1 MIVIADIHYESG
13 GERIMVKRRLK
24 RVLATVVVMT
34 MVVGMNLIVFA
45 EEGRNNANN
54 STGTV
59 SGNTVSGNAVEKEEP
74 KKEEKTEEKI
84 DVAEMAQKAAEE
96 AIKIEEALP
105 VETFI
110 SEVAAK
116 AIPAEVREVANAT
129 AGMTTYNLTS
139 IKTVKGFTAAV
150 RKIAKADP
158 EAQSISVY
166 SNKPI
171 TFSVETLNAVQDA
184 NKEFVYMFKY
194 KGRLYKVTIP
204 AGAKVDLRGE
214 YYAGPLFIGSV
225 LGTSQIVE

>member
-1 MIVIADIHYESG
+1 MKVEG
-13 GERIMVKRRLK
+13 QRIMVKRRLK
-24 RVLATVVVMT
+24 RVLATVIVMT
-34 MVVGMNLIVFA
+34 MVAGMNLTVFA
-45 EEGRNNANN
+45 EEGRSNANN

-59 SGNTVSGNAVEKEEP
+59 SGNAVEKEEP
-74 KKEEKTEEKI
+74 I
-84 DVAEMAQKAAEE
+84 DVSEMAQKAAEE

-105 VETFI
+105 VETFV
-110 SEVAAK
+110 SEVAVK
-116 AIPAEVREVANAT
+116 AIPAEAKEVANAT

-158 EAQSISVY
+158 ETQSVLVY

-184 NKEFVYMFKY
+184 NKEFVYMFKH
-194 KGRLYKVTIP
+194 KGHLYKVTIP

>member
-1 MIVIADIHYESG
+1 MKVEG
-13 GERIMVKRRLK
+13 QRIMVKRRLK
-24 RVLATVVVMT
+24 RVLATVIVMT
-34 MVVGMNLIVFA
+34 KVAGMNLTVFA
-45 EEGRNNANN
+45 EEGGSNANN

-59 SGNTVSGNAVEKEEP
+59 SGNAVEKEEP
-74 KKEEKTEEKI
+74 I
-84 DVAEMAQKAAEE
+84 DVSEMAQKAAEE

-110 SEVAAK
+110 SEGAVK
-116 AIPAEVREVANAT
+116 AIPAEAKEVANAT

-158 EAQSISVY
+158 ETQSVLVY

-184 NKEFVYMFKY
+184 NKEFVYMFKH
-194 KGRLYKVTIP
+194 KGHLYKVTIP

>member
-1 MIVIADIHYESG
+1 MKVEG
-13 GERIMVKRRLK
+13 QRIMVKRRLK
-24 RVLATVVVMT
+24 RVLATVIVMT
-34 MVVGMNLIVFA
+34 MVAGMNLTVFA
-45 EEGRNNANN
+45 EEGRSNANN

-59 SGNTVSGNAVEKEEP
+59 SGNAVEKEEP
-74 KKEEKTEEKI
+74 I
-84 DVAEMAQKAAEE
+84 DVSEMAQKAAEE

-110 SEVAAK
+110 SEGAVK
-116 AIPAEVREVANAT
+116 AIPAEAKEVANTT

-158 EAQSISVY
+158 ETQSVLVY

-184 NKEFVYMFKY
+184 NKEFVYMFKH
-194 KGRLYKVTIP
+194 KGHLYKVTIP

>member
-1 MIVIADIHYESG
+1 MKVEG
-13 GERIMVKRRLK
+13 QRIMVKRRLK
-24 RVLATVVVMT
+24 RVLATVIVMT
-34 MVVGMNLIVFA
+34 MVAGMNLTVFA
-45 EEGRNNANN
+45 EEGGSNANN

-59 SGNTVSGNAVEKEEP
+59 SGNAVEKEEP
-74 KKEEKTEEKI
+74 I
-84 DVAEMAQKAAEE
+84 DVSEMAQKAAEE

-110 SEVAAK
+110 SEGAVK
-116 AIPAEVREVANAT
+116 AIPAEAKEVANAT

-158 EAQSISVY
+158 ETQSVLVY

-184 NKEFVYMFKY
+184 NKEFVYMFKH
-194 KGRLYKVTIP
+194 KGHLYKVTIP

-225 LGTSQIVE
+225 LGTSQIV

>member
-1 MIVIADIHYESG
+1 MKVEG
-13 GERIMVKRRLK
+13 QRIMVKRRLK
-24 RVLATVVVMT
+24 RVLATVIVMT
-34 MVVGMNLIVFA
+34 MVAGMNLTVFA
-45 EEGRNNANN
+45 EEGGSNANN

-59 SGNTVSGNAVEKEEP
+59 SGNAVEKEEP
-74 KKEEKTEEKI
+74 I
-84 DVAEMAQKAAEE
+84 DVSEMAQKAAEE

-110 SEVAAK
+110 SEGAVK
-116 AIPAEVREVANAT
+116 AIPAEAKEVANAT

-158 EAQSISVY
+158 ETQSVLVY

-184 NKEFVYMFKY
+184 NKEFVYMFKH
-194 KGRLYKVTIP
+194 KGHLYKVTIP

>member
-1 MIVIADIHYESG
+1 MKVEG
-13 GERIMVKRRLK
+13 QRIMVKRRLK
-24 RVLATVVVMT
+24 RVLATVIVMT
-34 MVVGMNLIVFA
+34 MVAGMNLTVFA
-45 EEGRNNANN
+45 EEGGSNANN

-59 SGNTVSGNAVEKEEP
+59 SGNAVEKEEP
-74 KKEEKTEEKI
+74 I
-84 DVAEMAQKAAEE
+84 DVSEMAQKAAEE

-110 SEVAAK
+110 SEGAVK
-116 AIPAEVREVANAT
+116 AIPAEAKEVANAT

-150 RKIAKADP
+150 RKIAKADS
-158 EAQSISVY
+158 EAQSVLVY

-184 NKEFVYMFKY
+184 NKEFVYMFKH
-194 KGRLYKVTIP
+194 KGHLYKVTIP

>member
-1 MIVIADIHYESG
+1 MKVEG
-13 GERIMVKRRLK
+13 QRIMVKRRLK
-24 RVLATVVVMT
+24 RVLATVIVMT
-34 MVVGMNLIVFA
+34 MVAGMNLTVFA
-45 EEGRNNANN
+45 EEGGSNANN
-54 STGTV
+54 STG
-59 SGNTVSGNAVEKEEP
+59 TVSGNAVEKEEP

-84 DVAEMAQKAAEE
+84 DVSEMAQKAAEE

-105 VETFI
+105 VESFI
-110 SEVAAK
+110 SEGAVK
-116 AIPAEVREVANAT
+116 AIPAEAKEVANAT
-129 AGMTTYNLTS
+129 AGMTSYNLTS

-158 EAQSISVY
+158 ETQSVLVY

-184 NKEFVYMFKY
+184 NKEFVYMFKH
-194 KGRLYKVTIP
+194 KGHLYKVTIP

>member
-1 MIVIADIHYESG
+1 
-13 GERIMVKRRLK
+13 MVKRRLK
-24 RVLATVVVMT
+24 RVLATVIVMT
-34 MVVGMNLIVFA
+34 MVAGMNLTVFA
-45 EEGRNNANN
+45 EEGRSNANN

-59 SGNTVSGNAVEKEEP
+59 SGNAVEKEEP
-74 KKEEKTEEKI
+74 I
-84 DVAEMAQKAAEE
+84 DVSEMAQKAAEE

-105 VETFI
+105 VETFV
-110 SEVAAK
+110 SEGAVK
-116 AIPAEVREVANAT
+116 AIPAEAKEVANAT

-158 EAQSISVY
+158 ETQSVLVY

-184 NKEFVYMFKY
+184 NKEFVYMFKH
-194 KGRLYKVTIP
+194 KGHLYKVTIP

>member
-1 MIVIADIHYESG
+1 MKVEG
-13 GERIMVKRRLK
+13 QRIMVKRRLK
-24 RVLATVVVMT
+24 RVLATVIVMT
-34 MVVGMNLIVFA
+34 MVAGMNLTVFA
-45 EEGRNNANN
+45 EEGGSNANN

-59 SGNTVSGNAVEKEEP
+59 SGNAVEKEEP
-74 KKEEKTEEKI
+74 I
-84 DVAEMAQKAAEE
+84 DVSEMAQKAAEE
-96 AIKIEEALP
+96 AIKIEETLP

-110 SEVAAK
+110 SEGAVK
-116 AIPAEVREVANAT
+116 AIPAEAKEVANAT

-158 EAQSISVY
+158 ETQSVLVY

-184 NKEFVYMFKY
+184 NKEFVYMFKH
-194 KGRLYKVTIP
+194 KGHLYKVTIP

>member
-1 MIVIADIHYESG
+1 
-13 GERIMVKRRLK
+13 MVKRRLK
-24 RVLATVVVMT
+24 RVLATVIVMT
-34 MVVGMNLIVFA
+34 MVAGMNLTVFA
-45 EEGRNNANN
+45 EEGGSNANN

-59 SGNTVSGNAVEKEEP
+59 SGNAVEKEEP
-74 KKEEKTEEKI
+74 I
-84 DVAEMAQKAAEE
+84 DVSEMAQKAAEE

-110 SEVAAK
+110 SEGAVK
-116 AIPAEVREVANAT
+116 AIPAEAKEVANAT

-150 RKIAKADP
+150 RKIEKADP
-158 EAQSISVY
+158 ETQSVLVY

-184 NKEFVYMFKY
+184 NKEFVYMFKH
-194 KGRLYKVTIP
+194 KGHLYKVTIP

>member
-1 MIVIADIHYESG
+1 MKVEG
-13 GERIMVKRRLK
+13 QRIMVKRRLK
-24 RVLATVVVMT
+24 RVLATVIVMT
-34 MVVGMNLIVFA
+34 MVAGMNLTVFA
-45 EEGRNNANN
+45 EEGRSNANN

-59 SGNTVSGNAVEKEEP
+59 SGNAVEKEEP
-74 KKEEKTEEKI
+74 I
-84 DVAEMAQKAAEE
+84 DVSEMAQKAAEE

-110 SEVAAK
+110 SEGAVK
-116 AIPAEVREVANAT
+116 AIPAEAKEVANAT

-158 EAQSISVY
+158 ETQSVLVY

-184 NKEFVYMFKY
+184 NKEFVYMFKH
-194 KGRLYKVTIP
+194 KGHLYKVTIP

>member
-1 MIVIADIHYESG
+1 MKVEG
-13 GERIMVKRRLK
+13 QRIMVKRRLK
-24 RVLATVVVMT
+24 RVLATVIVMT
-34 MVVGMNLIVFA
+34 MVAGMNLTVFA
-45 EEGRNNANN
+45 EEGGSNTNN
-54 STGTV
+54 STG
-59 SGNTVSGNAVEKEEP
+59 TVSGNAVEKEEP
-74 KKEEKTEEKI
+74 I
-84 DVAEMAQKAAEE
+84 DVSEMAQKAAEE

-110 SEVAAK
+110 SEGAVK
-116 AIPAEVREVANAT
+116 AIPAEAKEVANAT

-158 EAQSISVY
+158 ETQSVLVY

-184 NKEFVYMFKY
+184 NKEFVYMFKH
-194 KGRLYKVTIP
+194 KGHLYKVTIP

>member
-1 MIVIADIHYESG
+1 MK
-13 GERIMVKRRLK
+13 GEGQRIMVKRRLK
-24 RVLATVVVMT
+24 RVLATVIVMT
-34 MVVGMNLIVFA
+34 MVAGMNLTVFA
-45 EEGRNNANN
+45 EEGGSNANN

-59 SGNTVSGNAVEKEEP
+59 SGNAVEKEEP
-74 KKEEKTEEKI
+74 I
-84 DVAEMAQKAAEE
+84 DVSEMAQKAAEE

-110 SEVAAK
+110 SEGAVK
-116 AIPAEVREVANAT
+116 AIPAEAKEVANAT

-158 EAQSISVY
+158 ETQSVLVY

-184 NKEFVYMFKY
+184 NKEFVYMFKH
-194 KGRLYKVTIP
+194 KGHLYKVTIP

>member
-1 MIVIADIHYESG
+1 MKVEG
-13 GERIMVKRRLK
+13 QRIMVKRRLK
-24 RVLATVVVMT
+24 RVLATVIVMT
-34 MVVGMNLIVFA
+34 MVAGMNLTVFA
-45 EEGRNNANN
+45 EEGGSNANN

-59 SGNTVSGNAVEKEEP
+59 SGNAVEKEEP
-74 KKEEKTEEKI
+74 I
-84 DVAEMAQKAAEE
+84 DVSEMAQKAAEE
-96 AIKIEEALP
+96 AIKIEEAVP
-105 VETFI
+105 VETFV
-110 SEVAAK
+110 SEVAVK
-116 AIPAEVREVANAT
+116 AIPAEAKEVANAT

-158 EAQSISVY
+158 ETQSVLVY

-184 NKEFVYMFKY
+184 NKEFVYMFKH
-194 KGRLYKVTIP
+194 KGHLYKVTIP

>member
-1 MIVIADIHYESG
+1 MRLIYTMKVEG
-13 GERIMVKRRLK
+13 QRIMVKRRLK
-24 RVLATVVVMT
+24 RVLATVIVMT
-34 MVVGMNLIVFA
+34 MVAGMNLTVFA
-45 EEGRNNANN
+45 EEGVSNANN

-59 SGNTVSGNAVEKEEP
+59 SGNAVEKEEP
-74 KKEEKTEEKI
+74 I
-84 DVAEMAQKAAEE
+84 DVSEMAQKAAEE

-110 SEVAAK
+110 SEGAVK
-116 AIPAEVREVANAT
+116 AIPAEAKEVANAT

-158 EAQSISVY
+158 ETQSVLVY

-184 NKEFVYMFKY
+184 NKEFVYMFKH
-194 KGRLYKVTIP
+194 KGHLYKVTIP

>member
-1 MIVIADIHYESG
+1 MKVEG
-13 GERIMVKRRLK
+13 QRIMVKRRLK
-24 RVLATVVVMT
+24 RVLATVIVMT
-34 MVVGMNLIVFA
+34 MVAGMNLTVFA
-45 EEGRNNANN
+45 EEGGSNANN

-59 SGNTVSGNAVEKEEP
+59 SGNAVEKEEP
-74 KKEEKTEEKI
+74 I
-84 DVAEMAQKAAEE
+84 DVSEMAQKAAEE
-96 AIKIEEALP
+96 AIKIEETLP
-105 VETFI
+105 EKTFI
-110 SEVAAK
+110 SEGAVK
-116 AIPAEVREVANAT
+116 AIPAEAKEVANAT

-158 EAQSISVY
+158 ETQSVLVY

-184 NKEFVYMFKY
+184 NKEFVYMFKH
-194 KGRLYKVTIP
+194 KGHLYKVTIP

>member
-1 MIVIADIHYESG
+1 MKVEG
-13 GERIMVKRRLK
+13 QRIMVKRRLK
-24 RVLATVVVMT
+24 RVLATVIVMT
-34 MVVGMNLIVFA
+34 MVAGMNLTVFA
-45 EEGRNNANN
+45 EEVGSNANN

-59 SGNTVSGNAVEKEEP
+59 SGNAVEKEEP
-74 KKEEKTEEKI
+74 I
-84 DVAEMAQKAAEE
+84 DVSEMAQKAAEE

-110 SEVAAK
+110 SEGAVK
-116 AIPAEVREVANAT
+116 AIPAEAKEVANAT

-158 EAQSISVY
+158 ETQSVLVY

-184 NKEFVYMFKY
+184 NKEFVYMFKH
-194 KGRLYKVTIP
+194 KGHLYKVTIP

>member
-1 MIVIADIHYESG
+1 MKVEG
-13 GERIMVKRRLK
+13 QRIMVKRRLK
-24 RVLATVVVMT
+24 RVLATVIVMT
-34 MVVGMNLIVFA
+34 MVAGMNLTVFA
-45 EEGRNNANN
+45 EEGGSNANN

-59 SGNTVSGNAVEKEEP
+59 SGNAVEKEEP
-74 KKEEKTEEKI
+74 I
-84 DVAEMAQKAAEE
+84 DVSEMAQKAAEE

-105 VETFI
+105 VETFV
-110 SEVAAK
+110 SEVAVK
-116 AIPAEVREVANAT
+116 AIPAEAKEVANAT
-129 AGMTTYNLTS
+129 AGMTSYNLTS

-158 EAQSISVY
+158 ETQSVLVY

-184 NKEFVYMFKY
+184 NKEFVYMFKH
-194 KGRLYKVTIP
+194 KGHLYKVTIP

>member
-1 MIVIADIHYESG
+1 MKVEG
-13 GERIMVKRRLK
+13 QRIMVKRRLK
-24 RVLATVVVMT
+24 RVLATVIVMT
-34 MVVGMNLIVFA
+34 MVAGMNLTVFA
-45 EEGRNNANN
+45 EEGGSNDNN
-54 STGTV
+54 STG
-59 SGNTVSGNAVEKEEP
+59 TVSGNAVEKEEP
-74 KKEEKTEEKI
+74 I
-84 DVAEMAQKAAEE
+84 DVSEMAQKAAEE

-105 VETFI
+105 VESFI
-110 SEVAAK
+110 SEGAVK
-116 AIPAEVREVANAT
+116 AIPAEAKEVANAT

-158 EAQSISVY
+158 ETQSVLVY

-184 NKEFVYMFKY
+184 NKEFVYMFKH
-194 KGRLYKVTIP
+194 KGHLYKVTIP

>member
-1 MIVIADIHYESG
+1 
-13 GERIMVKRRLK
+13 MVKRRLK
-24 RVLATVVVMT
+24 RVLATVIVMT
-34 MVVGMNLIVFA
+34 MVAGMNLTVFA
-45 EEGRNNANN
+45 EEGGSNANN

-59 SGNTVSGNAVEKEEP
+59 SGNAVEKEEP
-74 KKEEKTEEKI
+74 I
-84 DVAEMAQKAAEE
+84 DVSEMAQKAAEE

-105 VETFI
+105 VESFI
-110 SEVAAK
+110 SEGAVK
-116 AIPAEVREVANAT
+116 AIPAEAKEVANAT
-129 AGMTTYNLTS
+129 AGMTSYNLTS

-158 EAQSISVY
+158 ETQSVLVY

-184 NKEFVYMFKY
+184 NKEFVYMFKH
-194 KGRLYKVTIP
+194 KGHLYKVTIP

>member
-1 MIVIADIHYESG
+1 MKVEG
-13 GERIMVKRRLK
+13 QRIMVKRRLK
-24 RVLATVVVMT
+24 RVLATVIVMT
-34 MVVGMNLIVFA
+34 MVAGMNLTVFA
-45 EEGRNNANN
+45 EEGGSNANN

-59 SGNTVSGNAVEKEEP
+59 SGNAVEKEEP
-74 KKEEKTEEKI
+74 I
-84 DVAEMAQKAAEE
+84 DVSEMAQKAAEE

-105 VETFI
+105 VESFI
-110 SEVAAK
+110 SEGAVK
-116 AIPAEVREVANAT
+116 AIPAEAKEVANAT

-158 EAQSISVY
+158 ETQSVLVY

-184 NKEFVYMFKY
+184 NKEFVYMFKH
-194 KGRLYKVTIP
+194 KGHLYKVTIP

>member
-1 MIVIADIHYESG
+1 
-13 GERIMVKRRLK
+13 MVKRRLK
-24 RVLATVVVMT
+24 RVLATVIVMT
-34 MVVGMNLIVFA
+34 MVAGMNLTVFA
-45 EEGRNNANN
+45 EEGGSNANN

-59 SGNTVSGNAVEKEEP
+59 SGNAVEKEEP
-74 KKEEKTEEKI
+74 I
-84 DVAEMAQKAAEE
+84 DVSEMAQKAAEE

-105 VETFI
+105 VESFI
-110 SEVAAK
+110 SEGAVK
-116 AIPAEVREVANAT
+116 AIPAEAKEVANAT

-158 EAQSISVY
+158 ETQSVLVY

-184 NKEFVYMFKY
+184 NKEFVYMFKH
-194 KGRLYKVTIP
+194 KGHLYKVTIP

-225 LGTSQIVE
+225 LGTWQIVE

>member
-1 MIVIADIHYESG
+1 MKVEG
-13 GERIMVKRRLK
+13 QRIMVKRRLK
-24 RVLATVVVMT
+24 RVLATVIVMT
-34 MVVGMNLIVFA
+34 MVAGMNLTVFA
-45 EEGRNNANN
+45 EEEGSNANN
-54 STGTV
+54 STGT
-59 SGNTVSGNAVEKEEP
+59 GAGNAVEKEEP
-74 KKEEKTEEKI
+74 I
-84 DVAEMAQKAAEE
+84 DVSEMAQKAAEE

-110 SEVAAK
+110 SEGAVK
-116 AIPAEVREVANAT
+116 AIPAEAKEVANAT

-150 RKIAKADP
+150 SKIAKADP
-158 EAQSISVY
+158 ETQSVLVY

-184 NKEFVYMFKY
+184 NKEFVYMFKH
-194 KGRLYKVTIP
+194 KGHLYKVTIP

>member
-1 MIVIADIHYESG
+1 
-13 GERIMVKRRLK
+13 MVKRRLK
-24 RVLATVVVMT
+24 RVLATVIVMT
-34 MVVGMNLIVFA
+34 MVAGMNLTVFA
-45 EEGRNNANN
+45 EEGGSNANN

-59 SGNTVSGNAVEKEEP
+59 SGNAVEKEEP
-74 KKEEKTEEKI
+74 I
-84 DVAEMAQKAAEE
+84 DVSEMAQKAAEE

-105 VETFI
+105 VESFI
-110 SEVAAK
+110 SEGAVK
-116 AIPAEVREVANAT
+116 AIPAEAKEAANAT

-158 EAQSISVY
+158 ETQSVLVY

-184 NKEFVYMFKY
+184 NKEFVYMFKH
-194 KGRLYKVTIP
+194 KGHLYKVTIP

>member
-1 MIVIADIHYESG
+1 MKVEG
-13 GERIMVKRRLK
+13 QRIMVKRRLK
-24 RVLATVVVMT
+24 RVLATVIVMT
-34 MVVGMNLIVFA
+34 MVAGMNLTVFA
-45 EEGRNNANN
+45 EEGGSNANN

-59 SGNTVSGNAVEKEEP
+59 SGNAVEKEEP
-74 KKEEKTEEKI
+74 I
-84 DVAEMAQKAAEE
+84 DVSEMAQKAAEE

-105 VETFI
+105 VESFI
-110 SEVAAK
+110 SEGAVK
-116 AIPAEVREVANAT
+116 AIPAEAKEVANAT

-158 EAQSISVY
+158 ETQSVLVY

-184 NKEFVYMFKY
+184 NKEFVYMFKH
-194 KGRLYKVTIP
+194 KGHLYKVTIP
-204 AGAKVDLRGE
+204 AGAKVDLRVE

>member
-1 MIVIADIHYESG
+1 
-13 GERIMVKRRLK
+13 MVKRRLK
-24 RVLATVVVMT
+24 RVLATVIVMT
-34 MVVGMNLIVFA
+34 MVAGMNLTVFA
-45 EEGRNNANN
+45 EEGRSNANN

-59 SGNTVSGNAVEKEEP
+59 SGNAVEKEEP
-74 KKEEKTEEKI
+74 I
-84 DVAEMAQKAAEE
+84 DVSEMAQKAAEE

-105 VETFI
+105 VETFV
-110 SEVAAK
+110 SEGAVK
-116 AIPAEVREVANAT
+116 AIPAEAKEVANTT

-158 EAQSISVY
+158 ETQSVLVY

-184 NKEFVYMFKY
+184 NKEFVYMFKH
-194 KGRLYKVTIP
+194 KGHLYKVTIP

>member
-1 MIVIADIHYESG
+1 MKVEG
-13 GERIMVKRRLK
+13 QRIMVKRRLK
-24 RVLATVVVMT
+24 RVLATVIVMT
-34 MVVGMNLIVFA
+34 MVAGMNLTVFA
-45 EEGRNNANN
+45 EEGGSNANN

-59 SGNTVSGNAVEKEEP
+59 SGNAVEKEEP
-74 KKEEKTEEKI
+74 I
-84 DVAEMAQKAAEE
+84 DVSEMAQKAAEE

-110 SEVAAK
+110 SEGAVK
-116 AIPAEVREVANAT
+116 AIPAEAKEVANAT

-150 RKIAKADP
+150 RKIAKADS
-158 EAQSISVY
+158 ETQSVLVY

-184 NKEFVYMFKY
+184 NKEFVYMFKH
-194 KGRLYKVTIP
+194 KGHLYKVTIP

>member
-1 MIVIADIHYESG
+1 
-13 GERIMVKRRLK
+13 MVKRRLK
-24 RVLATVVVMT
+24 RVLATVIVMT
-34 MVVGMNLIVFA
+34 MVAGMNLTVFA
-45 EEGRNNANN
+45 EEGGSNANN

-59 SGNTVSGNAVEKEEP
+59 SGNAVEKEEP
-74 KKEEKTEEKI
+74 I
-84 DVAEMAQKAAEE
+84 DVSEMAQKAAEE

-110 SEVAAK
+110 SEGSVK
-116 AIPAEVREVANAT
+116 AIPAEAKEVANAT

-158 EAQSISVY
+158 ETQSVLVY

-184 NKEFVYMFKY
+184 NKEFVYMFKH
-194 KGRLYKVTIP
+194 KGHLYKVTIP

>member
-1 MIVIADIHYESG
+1 MKVEG
-13 GERIMVKRRLK
+13 QRIMVKRRLK
-24 RVLATVVVMT
+24 RVLATVIVMT
-34 MVVGMNLIVFA
+34 MVAGMNLTVFA
-45 EEGRNNANN
+45 EEGRSNANN

-59 SGNTVSGNAVEKEEP
+59 SGNAVEKEEP
-74 KKEEKTEEKI
+74 I
-84 DVAEMAQKAAEE
+84 DVSEMAQKAAEE

-105 VETFI
+105 VETFV
-110 SEVAAK
+110 SEGAVK
-116 AIPAEVREVANAT
+116 AIPAEAKEVANTT

-158 EAQSISVY
+158 ETQSVLVY

-184 NKEFVYMFKY
+184 NKEFVYMFKH
-194 KGRLYKVTIP
+194 KGHLYKVTIP

>member
-1 MIVIADIHYESG
+1 MRLIYTMKVEG
-13 GERIMVKRRLK
+13 QRIMVKRRLK
-24 RVLATVVVMT
+24 RVLATVIVMT
-34 MVVGMNLIVFA
+34 MVAGMNLTVFA
-45 EEGRNNANN
+45 EEGGSNANN

-59 SGNTVSGNAVEKEEP
+59 SGNAVEKEEP
-74 KKEEKTEEKI
+74 I
-84 DVAEMAQKAAEE
+84 DVSEMAQKAAEE

-110 SEVAAK
+110 SEGAVK
-116 AIPAEVREVANAT
+116 AIPAEAKEVANAT

-158 EAQSISVY
+158 ETQSVLVY

-184 NKEFVYMFKY
+184 NKEFVYMFKH
-194 KGRLYKVTIP
+194 KGHLYKVTIP

>member
-1 MIVIADIHYESG
+1 
-13 GERIMVKRRLK
+13 MVKRRLK
-24 RVLATVVVMT
+24 RVLATVIVMT
-34 MVVGMNLIVFA
+34 MVAGMNLTVFA
-45 EEGRNNANN
+45 EEGGSNANN

-59 SGNTVSGNAVEKEEP
+59 SGNAVEKEEP
-74 KKEEKTEEKI
+74 I
-84 DVAEMAQKAAEE
+84 DVSEMAQKAAEE

-110 SEVAAK
+110 SEGAVK
-116 AIPAEVREVANAT
+116 AIPAEAKEVANAT

-158 EAQSISVY
+158 ETQSVLVY

-184 NKEFVYMFKY
+184 NKEFVYMFKH
-194 KGRLYKVTIP
+194 KGHLYKVTIP

>member
-1 MIVIADIHYESG
+1 
-13 GERIMVKRRLK
+13 MVKRRLK
-24 RVLATVVVMT
+24 RVLATVIVMT
-34 MVVGMNLIVFA
+34 MVAGMNLTVFA
-45 EEGRNNANN
+45 EEGGSNANN

-59 SGNTVSGNAVEKEEP
+59 SGNAVEKEEP
-74 KKEEKTEEKI
+74 I
-84 DVAEMAQKAAEE
+84 DVSEMAQKAAEE

-105 VETFI
+105 VETFV
-110 SEVAAK
+110 SEGAVK
-116 AIPAEVREVANAT
+116 AIPAEAKEVANTT

-158 EAQSISVY
+158 ETQSVLVY

-184 NKEFVYMFKY
+184 NKEFVYMFKH
-194 KGRLYKVTIP
+194 KGHLYKVTIP

>member
-1 MIVIADIHYESG
+1 MKVEG
-13 GERIMVKRRLK
+13 QRIMVKRRLK
-24 RVLATVVVMT
+24 RVLATVIVMT
-34 MVVGMNLIVFA
+34 MVAGMNLTVFA
-45 EEGRNNANN
+45 EEGGSNANN

-59 SGNTVSGNAVEKEEP
+59 SGNAVEKEEP
-74 KKEEKTEEKI
+74 I
-84 DVAEMAQKAAEE
+84 DVSEMAQKAAEE

-110 SEVAAK
+110 SEGAVK
-116 AIPAEVREVANAT
+116 AIPAEAKEVANTT

-158 EAQSISVY
+158 ETQSVLVY

-184 NKEFVYMFKY
+184 NKEFVYMFKH
-194 KGRLYKVTIP
+194 KGHLYKVTIP

>member
-1 MIVIADIHYESG
+1 MRLIYTMKVEG
-13 GERIMVKRRLK
+13 QRIMVKRRLK
-24 RVLATVVVMT
+24 RVLATVIVMT
-34 MVVGMNLIVFA
+34 MVAGMNLTVFA
-45 EEGRNNANN
+45 EEGGSNANN

-59 SGNTVSGNAVEKEEP
+59 SGNAVEKEEP
-74 KKEEKTEEKI
+74 I
-84 DVAEMAQKAAEE
+84 DVSEMAQKAAEE

-110 SEVAAK
+110 SEGAVK
-116 AIPAEVREVANAT
+116 AIPAEAKEVANAT

-150 RKIAKADP
+150 RKIEKADP
-158 EAQSISVY
+158 ETQSVLVY

-184 NKEFVYMFKY
+184 NKEFVYMFKH
-194 KGRLYKVTIP
+194 KGHLYKVTIP

>member
-1 MIVIADIHYESG
+1 
-13 GERIMVKRRLK
+13 MVKRRLK
-24 RVLATVVVMT
+24 RVLATVIVMT
-34 MVVGMNLIVFA
+34 MVAGMNLTVFA
-45 EEGRNNANN
+45 EEGGSNANN

-59 SGNTVSGNAVEKEEP
+59 SGNAVEKEEP
-74 KKEEKTEEKI
+74 I
-84 DVAEMAQKAAEE
+84 DVSEMAQKAAEE

-105 VETFI
+105 VETFV
-110 SEVAAK
+110 SEVAVK
-116 AIPAEVREVANAT
+116 AIPAEAKEVANAT

-158 EAQSISVY
+158 ETQSVLVY

-184 NKEFVYMFKY
+184 NKEFVYMFKH
-194 KGRLYKVTIP
+194 KGHLYKVTIP

>member
-1 MIVIADIHYESG
+1 MKVEG
-13 GERIMVKRRLK
+13 QRIMVKRRLK
-24 RVLATVVVMT
+24 RVLATVIVMT
-34 MVVGMNLIVFA
+34 MVAGMNLTVFA
-45 EEGRNNANN
+45 EEVGSNANN

-59 SGNTVSGNAVEKEEP
+59 SGNAVEKEEP
-74 KKEEKTEEKI
+74 I
-84 DVAEMAQKAAEE
+84 DVSEMAQKAAEE

-110 SEVAAK
+110 SEGAVK
-116 AIPAEVREVANAT
+116 AIPAEAKEVANAT

-158 EAQSISVY
+158 ETQSVLVY

>member
-1 MIVIADIHYESG
+1 
-13 GERIMVKRRLK
+13 MVKRRLK
-24 RVLATVVVMT
+24 RVLATVIVMT
-34 MVVGMNLIVFA
+34 MVAGMNLTVFA
-45 EEGRNNANN
+45 EEGGSNANN

-59 SGNTVSGNAVEKEEP
+59 SGNAVEKEEP
-74 KKEEKTEEKI
+74 I
-84 DVAEMAQKAAEE
+84 DVSEMAQKAAEE

-105 VETFI
+105 VETFV
-110 SEVAAK
+110 SEGAVK
-116 AIPAEVREVANAT
+116 AIPAEAKEVANAT

-158 EAQSISVY
+158 ETQSVLVY

-184 NKEFVYMFKY
+184 NKEFVYMFKH
-194 KGRLYKVTIP
+194 KGHLYKVTIP